1 MNKTDLYLIIDSRC
15 NLHCPFCIRK
25 NLSSN
30 DDMSIETVDE
40 ILDVAPSL
48 FNVGAIIITGG
59 EPTLHPDFIDII
71 DRACKKYPFVI
82 VNSNGTFDKY
92 VANDLLDRMSKNL
105 FVQISLDGTRTMHDT
120 LRGNGSYDKAIDNI
134 KHLGLRHE
142 HLFISTTV
150 SNKNID
156 DVLRMPEVLEYLR
169 FNYWKVSQ
177 EQAYNPNVDK
187 LIDSSAW
194 NQFVDKLIERCT
206 FRLFIKKLYDF
217 TLMEAYLKR
226 GVDLNNCIRNC
237 GFGKENI
244 YFNSHKDFLYCSC
257 TNKIIGNL
265 ESDGPKII
273 RERLKTFSINVPES
287 SACYNCKFKII
298 CNGGCPGYS
307 LKVFGKVGMGD
318 IRCPFVK
325 ASLSR
330 TLNN

>member
-30 DDMSIETVDE
+30 YDMSLETIDE

-59 EPTLHPDFIDII
+59 EPTLHPNFINIVDK
-71 DRACKKYPFVI
+71 ACKKYPFVI
-82 VNSNGTFDKY
+82 VNSNGTFDKNI
-92 VANDLLDRMSKNL
+92 ANVLLGRMSKNL
-105 FVQISLDGTRTMHDT
+105 FVQISLDGTKTTHDT
-120 LRGNGSYDKAIDNI
+120 LRGKGCYDKTISNI
-134 KHLGLRHE
+134 KYLGCRKE

-150 SNKNID
+150 SNKNIN
-156 DVLRMPEVLEYLR
+156 DVLQMPEVLETLR

-177 EQAYNPNVDK
+177 EQTYNPN
-187 LIDSSAW
+187 IDELLDSDVW
-194 NQFVDKLIERCT
+194 NKFVDRLIEKCQ
-206 FRLFIKKLYDF
+206 FKLFIKKMYNF

-244 YFNSHKDFLYCSC
+244 YFNSRKDFLYCSC
-257 TNKIIGNL
+257 TDKVIGNL
-265 ESDGPKII
+265 ASDGPEKI
-273 RERLKTFSINVPES
+273 REKLMNFSIEIPKS
-287 SACYNCKFKII
+287 SICYNCKFKII
-298 CNGGCPGYS
+298 CNSGCPGYS

-325 ASLSR
+325 ASLPH
-330 TLNN
+330 TFYK